1 MRFLLVALL
10 WLITFGTGD
19 VASAQTDAEALTLQ
33 CQKGNAAGCSDL
45 AERSLKGTE
54 QPKF

>member
-1 MRFLLVALL
+1 MRFLLAALL